1 MQLGDL
7 IGDAVEWSFPISHAV
22 HDTSKGPH
30 VTFGTDLWRKNRKTN
45 RKCFHHSAAIRNDCL
60 ECLIDL
66 SKSTF
71 ERAFPAW
78 DEVSLM
84 ASGGI

>member
-1 MQLGDL
+1 MIAWNVSL
-7 IGDAVEWSFPISHAV
+7 I
-22 HDTSKGPH
+22 
-30 VTFGTDLWRKNRKTN
+30 
-45 RKCFHHSAAIRNDCL
+45 
-60 ECLIDL
+60 